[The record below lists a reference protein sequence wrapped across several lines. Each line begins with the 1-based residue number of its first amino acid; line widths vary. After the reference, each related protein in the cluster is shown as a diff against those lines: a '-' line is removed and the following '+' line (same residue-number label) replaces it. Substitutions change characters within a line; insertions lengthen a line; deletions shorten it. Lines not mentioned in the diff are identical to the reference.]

1 MSWFNQ
7 FDASGFASLAKTA
20 LKEAQKTIDKAL
32 DIKEEE
38 DDDGNAVVPDESDQN
53 LRDIDSRDSQQKI
66 SKLGSSLWSSFT
78 NSVFESEDE
87 VADRQTGKTRNKI
100 LIFNLTLIHTIMTYN
115 KFFIIYFFE
124 NESK

>member
-32 DIKEEE
+32 DIKDE
-38 DDDGNAVVPDESDQN
+38 DESDEVPQDQK
-53 LRDIDSRDSQQKI
+53 LETQRDTDNQDSQQKI

-78 NSVFESEDE
+78 NSVFENEDE
-87 VADRQTGKTRNKI
+87 VADKQSGGCLLYRQVLL
-100 LIFNLTLIHTIMTYN
+100 LIN
-115 KFFIIYFFE
+115 FE
-124 NESK
+124 

>member
-32 DIKEEE
+32 DIKDE
-38 DDDGNAVVPDESDQN
+38 DDGDDVPEESEDPKDVDDQ
-53 LRDIDSRDSQQKI
+53 DAQQKI

-78 NSVFESEDE
+78 NTVFENPDE
-87 VADRQTGKTRNKI
+87 AADKQCG
-100 LIFNLTLIHTIMTYN
+100 M
-115 KFFIIYFFE
+115 
-124 NESK
+124 

>member
-32 DIKEEE
+32 DIKDE
-38 DDDGNAVVPDESDQN
+38 DECDEV
-53 LRDIDSRDSQQKI
+53 SQESETPKDTDNQDPPQKI

-78 NSVFESEDE
+78 NSVFEDEDDA
-87 VADRQTGKTRNKI
+87 ADKQSGV
-100 LIFNLTLIHTIMTYN
+100 YY
-115 KFFIIYFFE
+115 IY
-124 NESK
+124 

>member
-32 DIKEEE
+32 DIKDE
-38 DDDGNAVVPDESDQN
+38 DDDGDVPEESEAPKDLDDQ
-53 LRDIDSRDSQQKI
+53 DAQQKI

-78 NSVFESEDE
+78 NTVFENPDE
-87 VADRQTGKTRNKI
+87 AVDKQCG
-100 LIFNLTLIHTIMTYN
+100 M
-115 KFFIIYFFE
+115 
-124 NESK
+124 

>member
-32 DIKEEE
+32 DIKDE
-38 DDDGNAVVPDESDQN
+38 DECDEVSQ
-53 LRDIDSRDSQQKI
+53 DSETPKDTDNQDPQQKI

-78 NSVFESEDE
+78 NSVFENEDD
-87 VADRQTGKTRNKI
+87 VADIQSGV
-100 LIFNLTLIHTIMTYN
+100 YY
-115 KFFIIYFFE
+115 IIY
-124 NESK
+124 

>member
-32 DIKEEE
+32 DIKDE
-38 DDDGNAVVPDESDQN
+38 DDGDDVPQESEALKDADDQ
-53 LRDIDSRDSQQKI
+53 DSQQKI

-78 NSVFESEDE
+78 NTVFETPEE
-87 VADRQTGKTRNKI
+87 AADKQCG
-100 LIFNLTLIHTIMTYN
+100 M
-115 KFFIIYFFE
+115 
-124 NESK
+124 

>member
-32 DIKEEE
+32 DIKDEE
-38 DDDGNAVVPDESDQN
+38 DGVEVSEESK
-53 LRDIDSRDSQQKI
+53 DSRNTDDEDSQQKI
-66 SKLGSSLWSSFT
+66 SKLGSSLWNSFA

-87 VADRQTGKTRNKI
+87 IADKQSGIYI
-100 LIFNLTLIHTIMTYN
+100 LSLV
-115 KFFIIYFFE
+115 
-124 NESK
+124 